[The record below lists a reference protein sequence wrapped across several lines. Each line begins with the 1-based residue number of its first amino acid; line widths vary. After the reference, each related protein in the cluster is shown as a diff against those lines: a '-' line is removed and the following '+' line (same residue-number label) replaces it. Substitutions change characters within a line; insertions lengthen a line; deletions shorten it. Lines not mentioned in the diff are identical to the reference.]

1 MMQDRQTAANRLAWN
16 TKAYEAWNAH
26 FGAPSEEAARITHD
40 PRHPLRRWL
49 KYTGDPNGQRVINLL
64 GSTGRK
70 AIALAVLGA
79 EVTIVDISA
88 ENRRYALE
96 VAEAAGVSIEYINAD
111 VLNIPHEEQLRDFDI
126 LLMEFGILH
135 YFSDLEQLFA
145 LVARLLKPGGR
156 YILTDFHPVATKLLT
171 ETSTGMALQ
180 PEADYFRSELLEGNL
195 SYTGFLPEEDR
206 DRLPKVLLRKWRVGE
221 ILTALANQGFCLRAF
236 EEEPNMNDKRF
247 PAFFTLVADKI
258 AAQLPPLLR

>member
-16 TKAYEAWNAH
+16 TKAYEAWNTH

-49 KYTGDPNGQRVINLL
+49 KYTGDPSGQRVINLL

-70 AIALAVLGA
+70 AIALALLGA
-79 EVTIVDISA
+79 EVTIVDLSV

-96 VAEAAGVSIEYINAD
+96 VAEAAGVGIRYINAD
-111 VLNIPHEEQLRDFDI
+111 VLNIPDEEQLRDFDI
-126 LLMEFGILH
+126 VLMEFGILH
-135 YFSDLEQLFA
+135 YFSDLEPVFA
-145 LVARLLKPGGR
+145 LAARLLKPGGR
-156 YILTDFHPVATKLLT
+156 YILTDFHPFAAKLLV

-180 PEADYFRSELLEGNL
+180 PEADYYQSELLAGDL
-195 SYTGFLPEEDR
+195 SYTGFLPEEER

-221 ILTALANQGFCLRAF
+221 ILTALAGQSFCLRSF
-236 EEEPNMNDKRF
+236 EEEPNMNHKGF

-258 AAQLPPLLR
+258 ATELPPLLR

>member
-1 MMQDRQTAANRLAWN
+1 MQDRQTAANRLAWN

-26 FGAPSEEAARITHD
+26 FGSPSEEAARILQD

-49 KYTGDPNGQRVINLL
+49 KYTGDPRGQRVINLL

-70 AIALAVLGA
+70 AIALAMLGA
-79 EVTIVDISA
+79 EVTIVDISV

-96 VAEAAGVSIEYINAD
+96 VAEAAGVSIDYINAD
-111 VLNIPHEEQLRDFDI
+111 VLNIPHEEKLRGFDI

-135 YFSDLEQLFA
+135 YFSDLEPVFA
-145 LVARLLKPGGR
+145 LVARMLKPGGR

-180 PEADYFRSELLEGNL
+180 PEADYYHSELIAGDL
-195 SYTGFLPEEDR
+195 SYTGFLPEDER
-206 DRLPKVLLRKWRVGE
+206 DRLPKVLVRKWRVGE
-221 ILTALANQGFCLRAF
+221 ILTALANQGLCLRSF
-236 EEEPNMNDKRF
+236 EEEPNMNYRGF
-247 PAFFTLVADKI
+247 PAFYTLVADKI
-258 AAQLPPLLR
+258 AAELPPLMR